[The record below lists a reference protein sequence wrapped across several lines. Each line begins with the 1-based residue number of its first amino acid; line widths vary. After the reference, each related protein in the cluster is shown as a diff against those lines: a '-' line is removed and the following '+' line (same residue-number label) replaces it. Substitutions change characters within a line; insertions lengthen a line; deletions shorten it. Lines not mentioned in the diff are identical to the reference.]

1 MQLLLVDS
9 DRQFVSLLERVVGT
23 LRPTWRVRS
32 AADAETALRLLDV
45 APADAVACEVRG
57 TPGRELLEALR
68 TRHPGALRLA
78 LATDSARVDGVSIAL
93 LAHRIL
99 DRPCTGS
106 DLVATLER
114 AHALRAMLDDP
125 VLRAAV
131 GGMTTLPTP
140 PETLL
145 AFEEELADP
154 GTTLERLARIVERDP
169 GTTAAVVRM
178 ANTPLFRRAQEAAT
192 ALDALRALGTQ
203 LVRGIVITHAVASR
217 LAGCSAGVSL
227 EQWQERSMQVA
238 TTARELARRLA
249 RIELQREAFIAGL
262 LHDVGT
268 MVMACGAPEQLQAL
282 RARAASHDE
291 CVATAAHAIGQPP
304 VSAVGAYLLALWGIP
319 VQIVE
324 AVAAWHDPSRLPC
337 DDVDAALAVHVADA
351 LVERPGFG
359 ARTVDPALLAAR
371 RRGAEVEAWMA
382 AASAL
387 RD

>member
-1 MQLLLVDS
+1 MHLLLVDS
-9 DRQFVSLLERVVGT
+9 DRQFVSLLERVVGS
-23 LRPTWRVRS
+23 LRPQWRVRS
-32 AADAETALRLLDV
+32 AADADAALRLLGT
-45 APADAVACEVRG
+45 APADAVASEVRG
-57 TPGRELLEALR
+57 PSGRDFLDTLR
-68 TRHPGALRLA
+68 TQHPGALRVA
-78 LATDSARVDGVSIAL
+78 LATDSARTDGVNIAF

-114 AHALRAMLDDP
+114 AHAYRAMLDDP
-125 VLRAAV
+125 LLQAAV
-131 GGMTTLPTP
+131 GGMTTLPSP

-145 AFEEELADP
+145 AFEQELADP
-154 GTTLERLARIVERDP
+154 ATTLERLARIVERDP

-227 EQWQERSMQVA
+227 EQWQERSMLVA
-238 TTARELARRLA
+238 TTARDLARRLA

-268 MVMACGAPEQLQAL
+268 MVLGCAAPAQLQAL
-282 RARAASHDE
+282 RSRASLHGEDVITAARAL
-291 CVATAAHAIGQPP
+291 GQPP
-304 VSAVGAYLLALWGIP
+304 VSSVGAYLLALWGIP

-324 AVAAWHDPSRLPC
+324 AVAAWHDPSQLPC

-351 LVERPGFG
+351 LVDRPGFT
-359 ARTVDPALLAAR
+359 APVVAPALLASR

-387 RD
+387 RN

>member
-23 LRPTWRVRS
+23 LRPAWRVRS
-32 AADAETALRLLDV
+32 AADADAALRLLETSPV
-45 APADAVACEVRG
+45 DAVACEVRG
-57 TPGRELLEALR
+57 TAGREFLERLR
-68 TRHPGALRLA
+68 VGHPGALRVA
-78 LATDSARVDGVSIAL
+78 LATDSARVDGVNIAL

-125 VLRAAV
+125 VLQAAV

-154 GTTLERLARIVERDP
+154 ATTLERLARIVERDP
-169 GTTAAVVRM
+169 GTTVAVVRM

-227 EQWQERSMQVA
+227 EQWQERSMAVA
-238 TTARELARRLA
+238 TTARDLARRLA
-249 RIELQREAFIAGL
+249 RIELQREAFVAGL

-268 MVMACGAPEQLQAL
+268 MVMACGAPAQLQAL
-282 RARAASHDE
+282 QARATLHDE
-291 CVATAAHAIGQPP
+291 CVVTAARALGQPP
-304 VSAVGAYLLALWGIP
+304 LSSVGAYLLALWGIP

-324 AVAAWHDPSRLPC
+324 AVAAWHDPAQLPC

-359 ARTVDPALLAAR
+359 ARTVDPALLASR

-382 AASAL
+382 AATAL
-387 RD
+387 RT